1 MRNRRVALKALIGA
15 VFMLGLLKAEVSPA
29 QSLRIGYT
37 DPDVIIVN
45 MKEYRDI
52 QQQLQK
58 EAQESQQALQEMFN
72 EYQEKLERYQR
83 QQALLSEQR
92 RQEREQELLQLQ
104 QEIQEASAL
113 RQQQL
118 AQREAEL
125 MQPLLE
131 RVQQVI
137 DQVAQEQ
144 NLDVVLRAQ
153 ALLYVK
159 EGRVVD
165 ITREVARRLGIQVP
179 EDTTA
184 TQQN

>member
-1 MRNRRVALKALIGA
+1 MRNRRFTLWALVGAALT
-15 VFMLGLLKAEVSPA
+15 VSLLKAEGSLA
-29 QSLRIGYT
+29 QPLRIGYT
-37 DPDVIIVN
+37 DPDVIIIN
-45 MKEYRDI
+45 MKEYQDI

-58 EAQESQQALQEMFN
+58 EAQESQTALQEMFN
-72 EYQEKLERYQR
+72 EYQQKLERYQR
-83 QQALLSEQR
+83 QRALLSEQR

-104 QEIQEASAL
+104 QEIQEATAR

-137 DQVAQEQ
+137 DQVAREQ

-184 TQQN
+184 VQQN

>member
-1 MRNRRVALKALIGA
+1 MRNHRISFGVLIGA
-15 VFMLGLLKAEVSPA
+15 IFLLGLMRAEISQGQA
-29 QSLRIGYT
+29 LRVGYT
-37 DPDVIIVN
+37 DPDVIVLN
-45 MKEYRDI
+45 MKEYQNI

-58 EAQESQQALQEMFN
+58 EAEESQAALQDMFN
-72 EYQEKLERYQR
+72 EYQQKLERYQR

-104 QEIQEASAL
+104 QQIQEASTR

-144 NLDVVLRAQ
+144 NLDIVLRAQ

-179 EDTTA
+179 ENATA